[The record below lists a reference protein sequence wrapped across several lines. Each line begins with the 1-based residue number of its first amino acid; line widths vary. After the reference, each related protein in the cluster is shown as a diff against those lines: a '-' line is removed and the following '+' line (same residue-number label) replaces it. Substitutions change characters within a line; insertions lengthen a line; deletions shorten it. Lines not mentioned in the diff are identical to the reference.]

1 MSTRRFEV
9 FQAPPGCELTMLP
22 TPPELQHFRAV
33 ADRVGQLE
41 HDPTVVL
48 VILIV
53 ALIVLAVGFRTVPTQ
68 MPPAAT
74 L

>member
-1 MSTRRFEV
+1 
-9 FQAPPGCELTMLP
+9 MLP